1 MIARVRGTLLEKG
14 EGSCLVEA
22 GGLGYEVLVSARTA
36 AQLPA
41 LGQELALLTSFQ
53 VREDSQHLYGFL
65 AAAEKEAFLLLQTVK
80 GVGPRLALAVLS
92 GLTPAELRGA
102 VQKHQVATLVALPG
116 VGKKIAERV
125 VLELSDKVAGLA
137 LGEVPPMLGRGLHDP
152 AQQAEEAL
160 RSLGYAPALA
170 QRAARQ
176 ALDQLGADAGLEAI
190 IKLALKSL

>member
-1 MIARVRGTLLEKG
+1 
-14 EGSCLVEA
+14 
-22 GGLGYEVLVSARTA
+22 
-36 AQLPA
+36 
-41 LGQELALLTSFQ
+41 
-53 VREDSQHLYGFL
+53 
-65 AAAEKEAFLLLQTVK
+65 
-80 GVGPRLALAVLS
+80 
-92 GLTPAELRGA
+92 
-102 VQKHQVATLVALPG
+102 
-116 VGKKIAERV
+116 
-125 VLELSDKVAGLA
+125 VAGLA